1 MLRWPVRLAVE
12 VVVVAEVVLA
22 EVMLEVVVLEDV
34 ERGWGLS
41 LVRARMGLDCGF

>member
-1 MLRWPVRLAVE
+1 MLRWPVRLVVE

-22 EVMLEVVVLEDV
+22 VVVLEVVVLEDV